1 MRPPRLAHWLLE
13 RAVAPRLVDA
23 IIGDLDELFAVESLT
38 RPWRARAAY
47 WQRTL
52 GALWHVSAWRQPP
65 SDPHLPGDPV
75 MLTFFKDVVL
85 GLRLFASHP
94 SYAWAAV
101 ITLALAIGANTVIFS
116 MANVLA
122 LKPLP
127 IQQADR
133 MGWILATGPGA
144 APDRA
149 GISLPDYAVYRDG
162 ADTFARLAAWRR
174 NLVTLRAGD
183 MTDRVLSMRVI
194 GDVQGL
200 WGLRAA
206 RGRTLTASD
215 EAAGAP
221 RVLVLSHQA
230 WATRF
235 GSAPDVLSRQ
245 LIVDGEPHAVV
256 GVLTA
261 DIELGNLSE
270 IDVWLPE
277 QADPATAARTIRGW
291 RPVGLLAEGRTVGD
305 AHAQVSTIAGSL
317 ADAYPDTNRDWTIRV
332 DTTRSAMGG
341 TNTWLVLSMLSL
353 ITGLLLLLACANV
366 TNLLIA
372 RLIGRRQ
379 ELAVRTALGATR
391 ARIVRQIVAESL
403 VLGIAGGLLGL
414 AVAAAGLQGVHAMA
428 SEPFFKQIGF
438 DARVILF
445 ATGLALVAPLIFT
458 VLPTLRVLR
467 RDVRPA
473 LNEATLRSVGA
484 GSRGR
489 SALVVLQ
496 VALAVTLAVVSS
508 LVVQSVRALTQ
519 ADLGYDPSRLLAAQ
533 IDVPTWKFADES
545 AARRLRQ
552 RLVER
557 VREIPGVQ
565 AATLA
570 TEIPSLHFASPTVFE
585 IVGRPSA
592 ADRDRPSAGLTI
604 TSTDY
609 FRVTGI
615 PLVAGRVF
623 EAADRSSPSAV
634 AVVSAE
640 TARRY
645 WPGGAAEAVGSA
657 IRLPAIDGRPALEA
671 TVIGV
676 ARDTANPD
684 LDQVMNPMLFLLDD
698 HRPARATHIVLSAAA
713 PARLAADL
721 RQAIRDVDP
730 DLPAAQLRTVA
741 EGFADETSSSRLLGA
756 LFAAFAIVAV
766 LLATAGL
773 YGVVSYS
780 VSQRTP
786 EIAVRMA
793 LGASAREIARQVVG
807 GSLKLAALGIVFG
820 LGGAFVMAQAIAAIL
835 FGVSASDPATYAA
848 AATVA
853 LAAAVVA
860 SWIPMRR
867 AATVDP
873 IQSLRQA

>member
-1 MRPPRLAHWLLE
+1 MNPPRLARWILE
-13 RAVAPRLVDA
+13 RTVAPHLVDA
-23 IIGDLDELFAVESLT
+23 VAGDLDELFALES
-38 RPWRARAAY
+38 RAHPWRARAAY
-47 WQRTL
+47 WRRAL
-52 GALWHVSAWRQPP
+52 GALWHIPAWRTPP
-65 SDPHLPGDPV
+65 PAPHLTGDPA
-75 MLTFFKDVVL
+75 MLTFLRDIVHGV
-85 GLRLFASHP
+85 RLFVSHP

-116 MANVLA
+116 MANVLV

-133 MGWILATGPGA
+133 LGWILASGPGA

-149 GISLPDYAVYRDG
+149 GVSLPDYAAFRDG
-162 ADTFARLAAWRR
+162 ADTFTRLAAWRR
-174 NLVTLRAGD
+174 AQVTLRAGD
-183 MTDRVLSMRVI
+183 TAERVLSMRVI

-200 WGLRAA
+200 WGLGTRL
-206 RGRTLTASD
+206 GRTLSIRD
-215 EAAGAP
+215 ESAGAP

-230 WATRF
+230 WTTRF
-235 GSAPDVLSRQ
+235 GSAPDILGRQ
-245 LIVDGEPHAVV
+245 LIVNGEPHDVV
-256 GVLTA
+256 GVLA
-261 DIELGNLSE
+261 PDIELGNLSE

-277 QADPATAARTIRGW
+277 TTDPVTAARTIRGW
-291 RPVGLLAEGRTVGD
+291 RPMGLLADGRTIAD
-305 AHAQVSTIAGSL
+305 ANAQVSTIGRTL
-317 ADAYPDTNRDWTIRV
+317 AETHPETNREWTVRV
-332 DTTRSAMGG
+332 GTTRDALGG
-341 TNTWLVLSMLSL
+341 TNMWLVLSMLSVVVS
-353 ITGLLLLLACANV
+353 LLLLLACANV

-391 ARIVRQIVAESL
+391 GRIVRQIVAESL
-403 VLGIAGGLLGL
+403 VLGIAGGLAGL
-414 AVAAAGLQGVHAMA
+414 AVAAAGLQAMHAIA
-428 SEPFFKQIGF
+428 TEPFFKQIGF
-438 DARVILF
+438 DVRVVMF
-445 ATGLALVAPLIFT
+445 AIALALVAPLIFT
-458 VLPTLRVLR
+458 VLPTLRMLR

-473 LNEATLRSVGA
+473 LNEATLRSVGG

-489 SALVVLQ
+489 STLVVLQ
-496 VALAVTLAVVSS
+496 VALAVTLAVVSA
-508 LVVQSVRALTQ
+508 LVVQSVRAVSR
-519 ADLGYDPSRLLAAQ
+519 ADLGYNPSRLIAAQ
-533 IDVPTWKFADES
+533 IDIPEWKIAGDDE
-545 AARRLRQ
+545 ALRLRQ
-552 RLVER
+552 RLIER
-557 VREIPGVQ
+557 ARAIPGVE

-570 TEIPSLHFASPTVFE
+570 TEIPSLHFASPTGFE
-585 IVGRPSA
+585 IVGRPVTE
-592 ADRDRPSAGLTI
+592 DRDRPSAGLTV
-604 TSTDY
+604 TSADY

-615 PLVAGRVF
+615 PVIAGRGF
-623 EAADRSSPSAV
+623 EAADQSSPTAV

-645 WPGGAAEAVGSA
+645 FTGGATEALGAA
-657 IRLPAIDGRPALEA
+657 IRLPAIDGRPALDA
-671 TVIGV
+671 TIIGV

-684 LDQVMNPMLFLLDD
+684 LDQAIDPMLFLLDE
-698 HRPARATHIVLSAAA
+698 HRPARATHIILSAAA

-721 RQAIRDVDP
+721 RQAIREVDP
-730 DLPAAQLRTVA
+730 DLPASQLRTVSDQ
-741 EGFADETSSSRLLGA
+741 FADEASSGILLGS
-756 LFAAFAIVAV
+756 LFGAFAIVAV

-807 GSLKLAALGIVFG
+807 GSLRLAALGTVLGLAGAFG
-820 LGGAFVMAQAIAAIL
+820 LARAMAAIL

-848 AATVA
+848 AAVVA
-853 LAAAVVA
+853 LTAAVVA